1 MIEIHE
7 NYSLKNHNTFGLE
20 VVAERFLTFDSMD
33 DLGEVFNYE
42 DFDKCNFLIIGGGS
56 NLLMRPY
63 FRGLVLSPQLQKIE
77 KIGENSQEVL
87 LRVESGMVW
96 DDLVAYTVDNEWSG
110 LENLSGIP
118 GHVGAAPVQNIGAY
132 GVEVQNVIYQV
143 EVFDLFTGK
152 VRYFQAADCQ
162 FAYRYSRF
170 KRYDHQNFMV
180 IAVFF
185 RLAKQARLKT
195 TYARVE
201 EMLAPY
207 SEKTIKNLRKAIMDL
222 RNRKL
227 PDYEQLGNAG
237 SFFKNPIVNS
247 LIYSQLNSLYPT
259 IPCYELSDGQYK
271 IPAAWLIDQAGWK
284 GYRLGDAGV
293 YDRQALILVN
303 YGKAQA
309 QDLIALSERIQQSVY
324 EKFGIN
330 LEPEVKII

>member
-1 MIEIHE
+1 
-7 NYSLKNHNTFGLE
+7 
-20 VVAERFLTFDSMD
+20 
-33 DLGEVFNYE
+33 
-42 DFDKCNFLIIGGGS
+42 
-56 NLLMRPY
+56 
-63 FRGLVLSPQLQKIE
+63 
-77 KIGENSQEVL
+77 
-87 LRVESGMVW
+87 
-96 DDLVAYTVDNEWSG
+96 
-110 LENLSGIP
+110 
-118 GHVGAAPVQNIGAY
+118 
-132 GVEVQNVIYQV
+132 
-143 EVFDLFTGK
+143 
-152 VRYFQAADCQ
+152 
-162 FAYRYSRF
+162 
-170 KRYDHQNFMV
+170 
-180 IAVFF
+180 
-185 RLAKQARLKT
+185 
-195 TYARVE
+195 
-201 EMLAPY
+201 
-207 SEKTIKNLRKAIMDL
+207 MDL